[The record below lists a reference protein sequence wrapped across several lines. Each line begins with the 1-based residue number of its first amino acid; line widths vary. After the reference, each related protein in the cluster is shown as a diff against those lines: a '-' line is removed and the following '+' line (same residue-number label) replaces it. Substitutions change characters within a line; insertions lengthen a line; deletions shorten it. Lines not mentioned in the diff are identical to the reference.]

1 MKLNGKFVLS
11 DDSHGINQVGVCY
24 DQVPEFLQETGIGSL
39 MVMEKGLVTNDS
51 RFSGVSAREV
61 STNRLKGHELV
72 TGQKRRRANGETAV
86 AAPKELVLV

>member
-24 DQVPEFLQETGIGSL
+24 DQIPEFLQETGIESL
-39 MVMEKGLVTNDS
+39 MVVEKGLVTNDS

-61 STNRLKGHELV
+61 STNSLKVKGHELV
-72 TGQKRRRANGETAV
+72 TGQKRRRANGEAAV
-86 AAPKELVLV
+86 AAPKE